1 MERVLV
7 IENLYKIF
15 DFLDIFLIYSSKKHK
30 LNIVSV
36 VKNQ

>member
-7 IENLYKIF
+7 IENLYKIY
-15 DFLDIFLIYSSKKHK
+15 DFLEIFLIYGSKKHM